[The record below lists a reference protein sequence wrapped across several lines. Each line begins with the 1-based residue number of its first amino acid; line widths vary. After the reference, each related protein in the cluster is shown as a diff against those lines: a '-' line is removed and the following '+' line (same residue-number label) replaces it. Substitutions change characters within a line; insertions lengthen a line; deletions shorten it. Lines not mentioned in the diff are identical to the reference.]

1 MIRPASSMLIG
12 EYKHNLD
19 AKKRLSVPS
28 KFRKELG
35 EGAVITRGL
44 DNCLFVF
51 PSAYWQQLA
60 EKLGSMPLVQQDSRS
75 FARLLLSGAMEVDF
89 DSLGRILIPE
99 YLKNYA
105 GLQKIAVVAG
115 LYNRLEIWDE
125 TKWENYKSNL
135 EKNSD
140 SIAEKLAE
148 LGI

>member
-1 MIRPASSMLIG
+1 MLIG
-12 EYKHNLD
+12 EYKHTLD
-19 AKKRLSVPS
+19 AKKRLSIPS

-51 PSAYWQQLA
+51 PREQWAKLA
-60 EKLGSMPLVQQDSRS
+60 EKLANTPLVRQDSRS
-75 FARLLLSGAMEVDF
+75 FGRLLLSGAMEVDF
-89 DSLGRILIPE
+89 DSLGRILVPE

-105 GLQKIAVVAG
+105 GLKKTAVVAG
-115 LYNRLEIWDE
+115 LMTRLEIWDE
-125 TKWENYKSNL
+125 MTWEQYKSNL

-140 SIAEKLAE
+140 SIAEKLGE

>member
-1 MIRPASSMLIG
+1 MLIG
-12 EYKHNLD
+12 EYKHTID
-19 AKKRLSVPS
+19 PKKRLSMPA

-35 EGAVITRGL
+35 KGAVITRGL

-51 PSAYWQQLA
+51 PSTYWQQLA
-60 EKLGSMPLVQQDSRS
+60 ERLGNMPLVQQDSRA

-99 YLKNYA
+99 YLKTYA
-105 GLQKIAVVAG
+105 NLEKTVVVAG
-115 LYNRLEIWDE
+115 LYNRLEIWNE
-125 TKWENYKSNL
+125 NRWENYKTNL

-140 SIAEKLAE
+140 SIAEKLRE

>member
-1 MIRPASSMLIG
+1 MLIG

-19 AKKRLSVPS
+19 AKKRLSIPA

-51 PSAYWQQLA
+51 PSGAWAKLA
-60 EKLGSMPLVQQDSRS
+60 ERLGNMPIVQQDSRS
-75 FARLLLSGAMEVDF
+75 FARLLLSGAMEVEF
-89 DSLGRILIPE
+89 DGLGRILVPE

-105 GLQKIAVVAG
+105 SLKKVAVVAG
-115 LYNRLEIWDE
+115 LYNRLEIWDDE
-125 TKWENYKSNL
+125 KWENYKADL

-140 SIAEKLAE
+140 SIAEKLKE
-148 LGI
+148 IGI

>member
-1 MIRPASSMLIG
+1 MLIG

-19 AKKRLSVPS
+19 AKKRLSIPS

-51 PSAYWQQLA
+51 PSNYWAKLA
-60 EKLGSMPLVQQDSRS
+60 ERLGNMPLVQQDSRA
-75 FARLLLSGAMEVDF
+75 FARLLLSGAVEVDF
-89 DSLGRILIPE
+89 DGLGRILVPE
-99 YLKNYA
+99 YLKTYA
-105 GLQKIAVVAG
+105 GLKKVAVVAG
-115 LYNRLEIWDE
+115 LYSRLEIWDE
-125 TKWENYKSNL
+125 EKWENYKANL

-140 SIAEKLAE
+140 SIAEKLRE

>member
-1 MIRPASSMLIG
+1 MLIG

-19 AKKRLSVPS
+19 AKKRLSIPA

-51 PSAYWQQLA
+51 PSNHWAKLA
-60 EKLGSMPLVQQDSRS
+60 ERLGNMPIVQQDSRS
-75 FARLLLSGAMEVDF
+75 FARLLLSGAIEVEF
-89 DSLGRILIPE
+89 DGLGRILVPE
-99 YLKNYA
+99 YLKAYA
-105 GLQKIAVVAG
+105 GLKKIAVVAG

-125 TKWENYKSNL
+125 ERWENYKANL

-140 SIAEKLAE
+140 SIAEKLKE
-148 LGI
+148 IGI

>member
-1 MIRPASSMLIG
+1 MLIG
-12 EYKHNLD
+12 EYKHTID
-19 AKKRLSVPS
+19 PKKRLSMPA

-35 EGAVITRGL
+35 KGAVITRGL

-60 EKLGSMPLVQQDSRS
+60 ERLGNMPLVQQDSRA

-99 YLKNYA
+99 YLKSYA
-105 GLQKIAVVAG
+105 SLEKTVVVAG
-115 LYNRLEIWDE
+115 LYNRLEIWNE
-125 TKWENYKSNL
+125 NRWENYKTNL

-140 SIAEKLAE
+140 SIAEKLRE

>member
-1 MIRPASSMLIG
+1 MLIG

-19 AKKRLSVPS
+19 AKKRLSIPS

-51 PSAYWQQLA
+51 PSAYWAKLA
-60 EKLGSMPLVQQDSRS
+60 ERLGNMPIVQQDSRS

-89 DSLGRILIPE
+89 DGLGRILIPE
-99 YLKNYA
+99 YLKDYA
-105 GLQKIAVVAG
+105 GLGKAVVIAG
-115 LYNRLEIWDE
+115 LYNRLEIWDDQR
-125 TKWENYKSNL
+125 WQQYKSNL

-140 SIAEKLAE
+140 SIAEKLKE
-148 LGI
+148 IGI

>member
-1 MIRPASSMLIG
+1 MLIG

-19 AKKRLSVPS
+19 AKKRLSIPS

-51 PSAYWQQLA
+51 PSARWATLA
-60 EKLGSMPLVQQDSRS
+60 ERLGNMPIVQQDSRS
-75 FARLLLSGAMEVDF
+75 FARLLLSGAVEVEF
-89 DSLGRILIPE
+89 DGLGRILVPE
-99 YLKNYA
+99 YLKSYA
-105 GLQKIAVVAG
+105 GLKKVAVVAG
-115 LYNRLEIWDE
+115 LYSRLEIWDDE
-125 TKWENYKSNL
+125 KWENYKANL

-140 SIAEKLAE
+140 SIAEKLRE

>member
-1 MIRPASSMLIG
+1 MLIG
-12 EYKHNLD
+12 EYKHSLD
-19 AKKRLSVPS
+19 PKKRLSIPS

-51 PSAYWQQLA
+51 PSAYWHQLA
-60 EKLGSMPLVQQDSRS
+60 ERLGNMPLVQQDSRS

-99 YLKNYA
+99 YLKHYA
-105 GLQKIAVVAG
+105 DLKKTAVVAG

-125 TKWENYKSNL
+125 QRWEQYKSNL

-140 SIAEKLAE
+140 QIAEKLSE